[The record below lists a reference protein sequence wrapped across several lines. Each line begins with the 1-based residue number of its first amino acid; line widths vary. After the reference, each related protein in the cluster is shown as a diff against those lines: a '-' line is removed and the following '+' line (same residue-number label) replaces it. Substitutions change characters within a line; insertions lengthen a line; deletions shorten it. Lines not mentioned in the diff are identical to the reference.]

1 MMTMQSELS
10 TYGLDRPESGDDV
23 AVPFTLD
30 RLDCRGRVIRL
41 GPALDAI
48 LTRHNYPA
56 PVARLLGEAV
66 VLAALIGSSLKF
78 EGKFILQ
85 TQTDGPVN
93 LIVVDLDAPDGLR
106 GYARFD
112 ADAVM
117 AAIQRG
123 ETRPGQL
130 LGKGHL
136 AMTVDQGA
144 YMDRYQGIV
153 ALEGGS
159 LEDVAHTY
167 FQQSEQVPTI
177 VRIAVAEHARKGDRR
192 AHWRAG
198 GLLAQFLPAH
208 GQPTM
213 PDLPGDGDFAN
224 PETADPDFVEDN
236 KWTEVKSLVATLG
249 DDELA
254 DPELSAERLLFRLYH
269 ETGVRVFEP
278 LPLEERC
285 TCSAERIE
293 AMLRDNF
300 TAEDRAAMVVDGEIA
315 VVCEFCSSDYHFKP
329 HEFGDEAQ
337 PN

>member
-1 MMTMQSELS
+1 MTQTELS

-23 AVPFTLD
+23 VVPFTLE
-30 RLDCRGRVIRL
+30 RLDSRGRVVRL

-48 LTRHNYPA
+48 LNRHNYPA

-117 AAIQRG
+117 TAIERG
-123 ETRPGQL
+123 ETQPGQL

-136 AMTVDQGA
+136 AMTVDQGVH
-144 YMDRYQGIV
+144 MERYQGIV

-159 LEDVAHTY
+159 LEDVAHAY
-167 FQQSEQVPTI
+167 FQQSEQIPTL
-177 VRIAVAEHARKGDRR
+177 VRLAVAEHSVRGDRQP
-192 AHWRAG
+192 HWRAG
-198 GLLAQFLPAH
+198 GALVQFLPPH
-208 GQPTM
+208 GQSTM
-213 PDLPGDGDFAN
+213 PDLPGDGNFDN
-224 PETADPDFVEDN
+224 PETADPDYVEDD
-236 KWTEVKSLVATLG
+236 KWTTTRALLLTVG

-254 DPELSAERLLFRLYH
+254 DPDVSAERLLFRLFH

-278 LPLEERC
+278 IALEERC

-300 TAEDRAAMVVDGEIA
+300 TPEEREEMVVDGEIE
-315 VVCEFCSSDYHFKP
+315 VVCEFCSADYHFRP
-329 HEFGDEAQ
+329 HEFADHPSHQ
-337 PN
+337 H

>member
-1 MMTMQSELS
+1 MPELQL
-10 TYGLDRPESGDDV
+10 TEYGLDRPESGDDV
-23 AVPFTLD
+23 VVPFTLEN
-30 RLDCRGRVIRL
+30 LDSRGRVVRL
-41 GPALDAI
+41 GEALDQI

-112 ADAVM
+112 ADAVQK
-117 AAIQRG
+117 AIELG
-123 ETRPGQL
+123 ETAPGQL

-144 YMDRYQGIV
+144 HMERYQGIV

-167 FQQSEQVPTI
+167 FQQSEQVPTL
-177 VRIAVAEHARKGDRR
+177 VRLAVAQLARKGQRGT
-192 AHWRAG
+192 HWRAG
-198 GLLAQFLPAH
+198 GVLVQYLPPH
-208 GQPTM
+208 GVRTM
-213 PDLPGDGDFAN
+213 PDLPGDGDFNN
-224 PETADPDFVEDN
+224 PETADQSFAESD
-236 KWTEVKSLVATLG
+236 KWTETRALFATIA

-254 DPELSAERLLFRLYH
+254 DPDVSAERLLFRLFH

-278 LPLEERC
+278 IGLEERC

-300 TAEDRAAMVVDGEIA
+300 SAEERAEMVVNDEIE
-315 VVCEFCSSDYHFKP
+315 VVCEFCSADYHFHP
-329 HEFGDEAQ
+329 HEFDETKH
-337 PN
+337 

>member
-1 MMTMQSELS
+1 LTELQL
-10 TYGLDRPESGDDV
+10 TEYGLDRPESGDDV
-23 AVPFTLD
+23 VVPFTLEG
-30 RLDCRGRVIRL
+30 LDCRGRAVRL
-41 GPALDAI
+41 SEALDQI

-78 EGKFILQ
+78 EGRFILQ

-112 ADAVM
+112 ADAVSR
-117 AAIQRG
+117 AI
-123 ETRPGQL
+123 ETGKTAPGQL

-136 AMTVDQGA
+136 AMTVDQGVH
-144 YMDRYQGIV
+144 MDRYQGIV

-167 FQQSEQVPTI
+167 FQQSEQVPTL
-177 VRIAVAEHARKGDRR
+177 VRLAVAQLTLKGERR
-192 AHWRAG
+192 PHWRAG
-198 GLLAQFLPAH
+198 GLLVQYLPPH
-208 GQPTM
+208 GERTM

-224 PETADPDFVEDN
+224 PDTADRSF
-236 KWTEVKSLVATLG
+236 TESDSWATVRAMFSTVG

-254 DPELSAERLLFRLYH
+254 DPAVSAERLLFRLFH
-269 ETGVRVFEP
+269 ETGVRVFDP
-278 LPLEERC
+278 MPLEERC
-285 TCSAERIE
+285 TCSADRIE

-300 TAEDRAAMVVDGEIA
+300 SAEERQDMVVDGEIE
-315 VVCEFCSSDYHFKP
+315 VVCEFCSADYHFKP
-329 HEFGDEAQ
+329 HEFDDIKH
-337 PN
+337 

>member
-1 MMTMQSELS
+1 LAELQL
-10 TYGLDRPESGDDV
+10 TDYGLDRPESGDDV
-23 AVPFTLD
+23 VVPFTLEQ
-30 RLDCRGRVIRL
+30 LDGRGRVVRL
-41 GPALDAI
+41 SDSLDAI

-93 LIVVDLDAPDGLR
+93 LLVVDLDAPDGLR

-112 ADAVM
+112 ADAVQR
-117 AAIQRG
+117 AI
-123 ETRPGQL
+123 ETGATSPGHL

-136 AMTVDQGA
+136 AMTVDQGVHTE
-144 YMDRYQGIV
+144 RYQGIV

-167 FQQSEQVPTI
+167 FQQSEQVPTL
-177 VRIAVAEHARKGDRR
+177 VRLAVAQLSRKGERHP
-192 AHWRAG
+192 HWRAG
-198 GLLAQFLPAH
+198 GVLVQHLPPH
-208 GQPTM
+208 GERTT
-213 PDLPGDGDFAN
+213 PDLPGDGDFSN
-224 PETADPDFVEDN
+224 PQTSDQSFAESD
-236 KWTEVKSLVATLG
+236 KWTETRALLTTVA

-254 DPELSAERLLFRLYH
+254 DPAVSAERLLFRLFH
-269 ETGVRVFEP
+269 ETGVRVFDP
-278 LPLEERC
+278 MPLEERC

-300 TAEDRAAMVVDGEIA
+300 SPEERADMAVNGEIE
-315 VVCEFCSSDYHFKP
+315 VVCEFCSADYHFHP
-329 HEFGDEAQ
+329 HEFDGTRH
-337 PN
+337 

>member
-1 MMTMQSELS
+1 MSQTELS
-10 TYGLDRPESGDDV
+10 AYGLDRPESGDDV
-23 AVPFTLD
+23 VVPFTLD
-30 RLDCRGRVIRL
+30 RLDGRGRVVRL

-117 AAIQRG
+117 TAIERG
-123 ETRPGQL
+123 ETQPGQM

-144 YMDRYQGIV
+144 HMERYQGIV
-153 ALEGGS
+153 ALDGGT
-159 LEDVAHTY
+159 LEDVAHAY
-167 FQQSEQVPTI
+167 FQQSEQIPTL
-177 VRIAVAEHARKGDRR
+177 VRLAVAQHSVRGEGGPR
-192 AHWRAG
+192 WRAG
-198 GLLAQFLPAH
+198 GALVQFLPPH
-208 GQPTM
+208 GQSVM
-213 PDLPGDGDFAN
+213 PDLPGDGDFDN
-224 PETADPDFVEDN
+224 PETADPDFVEDD
-236 KWTEVKSLVATLG
+236 KWTQTRSLLSTVG

-254 DPELSAERLLFRLYH
+254 DPDVSAERLLVRLFH
-269 ETGVRVFEP
+269 EPGVRIFAPIE
-278 LPLEERC
+278 LEERC

-300 TAEDRAAMVVDGEIA
+300 SPQEREEMVIDGEIE
-315 VVCEFCSSDYHFKP
+315 VVCEFCSADYHFKP
-329 HEFGDEAQ
+329 HEFEDHPSHQ
-337 PN
+337 H

>member
-1 MMTMQSELS
+1 MTQTELS

-23 AVPFTLD
+23 VVPFTLE
-30 RLDCRGRVIRL
+30 RLDSRGRVVRL

-48 LTRHNYPA
+48 LNRHNYPA

-117 AAIQRG
+117 TAIERS
-123 ETRPGQL
+123 ETQPGQL

-136 AMTVDQGA
+136 AMTVDQGVH
-144 YMDRYQGIV
+144 MERYQGIV

-159 LEDVAHTY
+159 LEDVAHAY
-167 FQQSEQVPTI
+167 FQQSEQIPTL
-177 VRIAVAEHARKGDRR
+177 VRLAVAEHSVRGDRQP
-192 AHWRAG
+192 HWRAG
-198 GLLAQFLPAH
+198 GALVQFLPPH
-208 GQPTM
+208 GQSTM
-213 PDLPGDGDFAN
+213 PDLPGDGNFDN
-224 PETADPDFVEDN
+224 PETADPDYVEDD
-236 KWTEVKSLVATLG
+236 KWTTTRALLLTVG

-254 DPELSAERLLFRLYH
+254 DPDVSAERLLFRLFH

-278 LPLEERC
+278 IALEERC

-300 TAEDRAAMVVDGEIA
+300 TPEEREEMVVDGEIE
-315 VVCEFCSSDYHFKP
+315 VVCEFCSADYHFRP
-329 HEFGDEAQ
+329 HEFADHPSHQ
-337 PN
+337 H

>member
-1 MMTMQSELS
+1 MTQTGLS

-23 AVPFTLD
+23 VVPFTLD
-30 RLDCRGRVIRL
+30 RLDSRGRIVRL

-48 LTRHNYPA
+48 LTRHNYPE

-78 EGKFILQ
+78 EGRFILQ

-117 AAIQRG
+117 QAIQRG
-123 ETRPGQL
+123 ETSPAQL

-136 AMTVDQGA
+136 AMTVDQGSH
-144 YMDRYQGIV
+144 MERYQGIV
-153 ALEGGS
+153 ALDGGT
-159 LEDVAHTY
+159 LEDVAHGY
-167 FQQSEQVPTI
+167 FQQSEQIPTL
-177 VRIAVAEHARKGDRR
+177 VRLAVAQHSVRGGSSP
-192 AHWRAG
+192 HWRAG
-198 GLLAQFLPAH
+198 GALVQFLPPH
-208 GQPTM
+208 GQSVM
-213 PDLPGDGDFAN
+213 PDLPGDGDFDNA
-224 PETADPDFVEDN
+224 ETADPDFVEDD
-236 KWTEVKSLVATLG
+236 KWTTTRAYLQTVA

-254 DPELSAERLLFRLYH
+254 NPDLSAERLLFRLFN
-269 ETGVRVFEP
+269 EPGVRVFDP
-278 LPLEERC
+278 MPLEERC

-300 TAEDRAAMVVDGEIA
+300 TPEEREDMVIDGEIE
-315 VVCEFCSSDYHFKP
+315 VVCEFCSADYHFKP
-329 HEFGDEAQ
+329 HEFEDHTSHQ
-337 PN
+337 H

>member
-1 MMTMQSELS
+1 MPQVELQ

-23 AVPFTLD
+23 VVPFALES
-30 RLDCRGRVIRL
+30 LDCRGRVVRL
-41 GPALDAI
+41 GEALDTI
-48 LTRHNYPA
+48 LSRHNYPP

-78 EGKFILQ
+78 EGRFILQ

-117 AAIQRG
+117 RAIERG

-144 YMDRYQGIV
+144 HMDRYQGIV
-153 ALEGGS
+153 ALEGGT

-167 FQQSEQVPTI
+167 FKQSEQIPTL
-177 VRIAVAEHARKGDRR
+177 VRLAVAEFSRRGDRR
-192 AHWRAG
+192 PAWRAG
-198 GLLAQFLPAH
+198 GALVQFMPSQGGH
-208 GQPTM
+208 VM
-213 PDLPGDGDFAN
+213 PDLPGDGDFDN
-224 PETADPDFVEDN
+224 PETADKSFVEADH
-236 KWTEVKSLVATLG
+236 WTRAKALMATAT
-249 DDELA
+249 DVELA
-254 DPELSAERLLFRLYH
+254 DPEVSPERLLFRLYH
-269 ETGVRVFEP
+269 ETGVRVFSP

-293 AMLRDNF
+293 QMLADNF
-300 TAEDRAAMVVDGEIA
+300 TPEEREDMAVDGEIE
-315 VVCEFCSSDYHFKP
+315 VVCEFCSTAYHFKP
-329 HEFGDEAQ
+329 HEFATEH
-337 PN
+337 

>member
-1 MMTMQSELS
+1 MELS
-10 TYGLDRPESGDDV
+10 SYGLDRPESGDDV
-23 AVPFTLD
+23 VVPFTLE
-30 RLDCRGRVIRL
+30 RLDSRGRVVRL

-78 EGKFILQ
+78 EGRFILQ

-117 AAIQRG
+117 TAIARG
-123 ETRPGQL
+123 ETSPALL

-136 AMTVDQGA
+136 AMTVDQGPHTE
-144 YMDRYQGIV
+144 RYQGIV
-153 ALEGGS
+153 ALDGGT

-167 FQQSEQVPTI
+167 FQQSEQIPTL
-177 VRIAVAEHARKGDRR
+177 VRLAVAQHSVRGERTPR
-192 AHWRAG
+192 WRAG
-198 GLLAQFLPAH
+198 GALAQYLPPH
-208 GQPTM
+208 GIVNL
-213 PDLPGDGDFAN
+213 PDLPGDGDFDN
-224 PETADPDFVEDN
+224 PETADPFYVEDDN
-236 KWTEVKSLVATLG
+236 WTTTRALLSTVG

-254 DPELSAERLLFRLYH
+254 DPEVSAERLLFRLFH
-269 ETGVRVFEP
+269 ETGVRVFAP
-278 LPLEERC
+278 VALEERC

-300 TAEDRAAMVVDGEIA
+300 TAEERAEMVVNGEIE
-315 VVCEFCSSDYHFKP
+315 VVCEFCSADYHFLP
-329 HEFGDEAQ
+329 HEFDEHQ
-337 PN
+337 GH